1 MGTSMPFH
9 GLVHFFLSL
18 AMLMLI
24 YFYLLV
30 FFREIRFVCFVN
42 ECKIRQLLFVRSF
55 FSSSLSIL
63 LSLFRFLFTLGFHYS
78 CYIPVSSQ
86 ENRFQLC
93 NMHEPYATIDCCVNE
108 RISNA
113 KRLKKKKIR
122 HRHWLWTQTHI
133 QDHETERERGKN
145 AVPSS
150 CVTVAFVVI
159 VTIIIIIAI

>member
-1 MGTSMPFH
+1 MDIFGDFLLKFTTWYNGDIDAIPWPCS
-9 GLVHFFLSL
+9 FLSIFGN
-18 AMLMLI
+18 A
-24 YFYLLV
+24 YAYLLLLV
-30 FFREIRFVCFVN
+30 SSFREIRFVCFVN

-122 HRHWLWTQTHI
+122 HRHWL
-133 QDHETERERGKN
+133 
-145 AVPSS
+145 
-150 CVTVAFVVI
+150 
-159 VTIIIIIAI
+159 